1 MANKTW
7 TAVLIFGILFAL
19 LYFVSMRKPSGY
31 AELET
36 SSPDEVQSIFNLP
49 VSLECTA
56 GPGQKA
62 AYYSTEHVGGIC
74 GDQEQ
79 VKAQMR
85 NYQINGGIGGSLLE
99 K

>member
-1 MANKTW
+1 MLQTL
-7 TAVLIFGILFAL
+7 LILGVLFAIL
-19 LYFVSMRKPSGY
+19 WFISTQRKPSGY
-31 AELET
+31 AELQT
-36 SSPDEVQSIFNLP
+36 STDDTIQTLFQLP
-49 VSLECTA
+49 VQMECTA

-79 VKAQMR
+79 VKAMMR
-85 NYQINGGIGGSLLE
+85 GYQINDGIGGSLLE

>member
-1 MANKTW
+1 MANKTV
-7 TAVLIFGILFAL
+7 TAVIIFAILFAV
-19 LYFVSMRKPSGY
+19 LYFVSMKSPSGY

-36 SSPDEVQSIFNLP
+36 SSPDEVQSIFSLP
-49 VSLECTA
+49 VSLDCTA

-62 AYYSTEHVGGIC
+62 AYYSTEQVGGIC

-85 NYQINGGIGGSLLE
+85 SYQITGGIGGSLLE

>member
-1 MANKTW
+1 MKINWKS
-7 TAVLIFGILFAL
+7 VLVFAILFVVL
-19 LYFVSMRKPSGY
+19 WYIVTMRNPSGY
-31 AELET
+31 AELMT
-36 SSPDEVQSIFNLP
+36 NTADTISSLFQLP

-62 AYYSTEHVGGIC
+62 AYYSTERVGGIC

-79 VKAQMR
+79 VKAVMR
-85 NYQINGGIGGSLLE
+85 NYEINDGIGGSLLE